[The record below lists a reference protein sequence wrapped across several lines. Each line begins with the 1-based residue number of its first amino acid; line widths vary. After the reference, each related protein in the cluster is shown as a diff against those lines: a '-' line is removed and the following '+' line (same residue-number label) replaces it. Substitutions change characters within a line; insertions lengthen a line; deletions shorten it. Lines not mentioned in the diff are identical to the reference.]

1 MSSTTTDPNDSR
13 PHDRRSEFA
22 DTDGTTDT
30 HSFDLE
36 SVVVE
41 YETRTDRC
49 TVYPRERT
57 EEETL
62 TTWLTAD
69 VNAFV
74 SLEEM
79 C

>member
-1 MSSTTTDPNDSR
+1 MSSTTTDPNDSC
-13 PHDRRSEFA
+13 PHDQWSGLETEA
-22 DTDGTTDT
+22 DTDP
-30 HSFDLE
+30 FELE

-69 VNAFV
+69 VDAFV